1 MNSYPQLLLNAQADR
16 RIKKGHLWI
25 YSNEVNTAKTPLKSF
40 APGDLAEVCSAGGH
54 SLGLAFVNPNALI
67 CGRLLTRDGR
77 QKLDKKFLQ
86 HRITQALN
94 LRERCFP
101 EPYYRL
107 IYGDADLLPGVVIDR
122 YGDYLVVQIAV
133 AGFDLLLEDL
143 LAALDKVLQP
153 KGIVI
158 RNNHGARELEGL
170 DDAVRIVGEV
180 PERLALIE
188 NGTRFEVSAT
198 TGQKTGWFYDH
209 RVSRA
214 YLQNMVRGSRVLD
227 VFSYVGG
234 WGVQAAVAGADHVTC
249 VDASESAAEGVL
261 HNAALNDVSGR
272 VEAVRGKAVDVL
284 KGLVAEKTQFD
295 VVVLD
300 PPAFIKKRKDQQAG
314 EAAYRHINELA
325 IRLLGKDGILVSA
338 SCSMPLTRE
347 TLQEI
352 VRGAARHLD
361 RHAQL
366 IYSGGQ
372 GPDHP
377 VHPAIPETEY
387 LKAQFYRVAM
397 E

>member
-1 MNSYPQLLLNAQADR
+1 MTQFAPLLLNPQADR

-25 YSNEVNTAKTPLKSF
+25 YSNEVNNDKTPLKSF
-40 APGDLAEVCSAGGH
+40 APGELVEVCSAGGQP
-54 SLGLAFVNPNALI
+54 LGLAFINPNALI
-67 CGRLLTRDGR
+67 CGRLLTRDSR
-77 QKLDKKFLQ
+77 QRLDAKFLQ
-86 HRITQALN
+86 HRIAQALR
-94 LRERCFP
+94 LREMCFA

-133 AGFDLLLEDL
+133 AGFDLLLEEL
-143 LAALDKVLQP
+143 LAALHKVLQP
-153 KGIVI
+153 RGIVV
-158 RNNHGARELEGL
+158 RNNHSARELEGL
-170 DDAVRIVGEV
+170 DETVRIEGSV
-180 PERLALIE
+180 PDTLALVE

-209 RVSRA
+209 RVNRA
-214 YLQNMVRGSRVLD
+214 YLQTLVRGRRVLD

-234 WGVQAAVAGADHVTC
+234 WGVQAGVAGASHVTC
-249 VDASESAAEGVL
+249 VDASEAAAEGVKR
-261 HNAALNDVSGR
+261 NADLNGIADK

-284 KGLVAEKTQFD
+284 KNLVAEKSQFD

-300 PPAFIKKRKDQQAG
+300 PPAFIKKRKDQKAG
-314 EAAYRHINELA
+314 EAAYRHVNELA
-325 IRLLGKDGILVSA
+325 IRLLGKDGLLVSA

-347 TLQEI
+347 MLQEI

-366 IYSGGQ
+366 IYNGGQ

-377 VHPAIPETEY
+377 VHPAIPETDY
-387 LKAQFYRVAM
+387 LKSQFYRVAM